1 MSKEVAARPV
11 RLVENRLL
19 RWTLFGLG
27 WLSVSLGVL
36 GIFLPLLPTTP
47 FMLLAAGCFARS
59 SERFYCWITSHPK
72 YGPMIADYLAGKGL
86 PMRAKYLA
94 VSLLWLSILF
104 GVYWVDFVWAKLAM
118 LLTAV
123 AVTAY
128 LWRLPVAD

>member
-1 MSKEVAARPV
+1 M

-27 WLSVSLGVL
+27 WLSASLGVL

-104 GVYWVDFVWAKLAM
+104 GVYWVGFVWAKLAM

>member
-1 MSKEVAARPV
+1 MQ
-11 RLVENRLL
+11 LVENRLL

>member
-1 MSKEVAARPV
+1 M

-94 VSLLWLSILF
+94 ISLLWLSILF

>member
-27 WLSVSLGVL
+27 WLSASLGVL

-104 GVYWVDFVWAKLAM
+104 GVYWVGFVWAKLAM

>member
-1 MSKEVAARPV
+1 M

-19 RWTLFGLG
+19 RWTLFSLG

-123 AVTAY
+123 AVAVTAY

>member
-1 MSKEVAARPV
+1 V

>member
-27 WLSVSLGVL
+27 WLSASLGVL